1 MRPWLIIIVLA
12 FVSLFVVTG
21 KPLTSTSINPSH
33 AAQAATDSD
42 HPHQLQ
48 IAAVSEPTLKTR
60 MFDFFSAHP
69 DPGVREELP
78 KLIRVFQVR
87 TNWGIKGVAAGF
99 LRHID
104 HKTLKVHSVLAM
116 SPELVETPNDPRA
129 QLVVYHEFQHYL
141 QWRDGTIPEETFLHI
156 PWSDKDLPRICKQKW
171 YAESGA
177 YQKECAFGRAN
188 GLVDQL
194 DPHEALAHV
203 CAATEE
209 QFVPVL
215 KRMLKLGDPSAKA
228 CANVWD
234 AI

>member
-1 MRPWLIIIVLA
+1 MRPWLLIIVLA
-12 FVSLFVVTG
+12 LVSLFVVTG
-21 KPLTSTSINPSH
+21 KPSTSTSINQSH
-33 AAQAATDSD
+33 AAQAVTDSD
-42 HPHQLQ
+42 HPHQPQ
-48 IAAVSEPTLKTR
+48 IKAASEPTLETR
-60 MFDFFSAHP
+60 MFDFFRTHP

-78 KLIRVFQVR
+78 KLIRAFQLR
-87 TNWGIKGVAAGF
+87 MNWSPKGVAAQF

-104 HKTLKVHSVLAM
+104 PKTLKVHTVLAM
-116 SPELVETPNDPRA
+116 NPELLEAPDNPRA

-141 QWRDGTIPEETFLHI
+141 QWRDGVIPEETFLHV
-156 PWSDKDLPRICKQKW
+156 PWPDKDLPRICKQKW

-177 YQKECAFGRAN
+177 YQKECAFGREN

-194 DPHEALAHV
+194 DPHEALAHI

-228 CANVWD
+228 CASVWD